1 MRSNQVVG
9 LIAVTQGPCK
19 VVREVAELDPS
30 IPYTHAPSS
39 KEAFARILG
48 EARHLQQAREDEMGR
63 AMLVHLTSA
72 EPHEVRILQAVTE
85 QGSIHVGI
93 AFAVH
98 IRIGY
103 RFAEPLAV
111 CRAH

>member
-9 LIAVTQGPCK
+9 LKAVTQGSTK
-19 VVREVAELDPS
+19 VVREVAKLDPS
-30 IPYTHAPSS
+30 ITYTHAPAN

-63 AMLVHLTSA
+63 GMLEYLKS
-72 EPHEVRILQAVTE
+72 EDPNEVRILQAVIE

-93 AFAVH
+93 ALKF
-98 IRIGY
+98 ISGSGR
-103 RFAEPLAV
+103 
-111 CRAH
+111 